1 MNQLKNRIQKEVI
14 KFKNNIIEAALN
26 SWESIECHKF
36 ENIIN
41 DINQKETKLVVEN
54 DEDWV

>member
-1 MNQLKNRIQKEVI
+1 M

-26 SWESIECHKF
+26 SCESIECHKF

-41 DINQKETKLVVEN
+41 DLNQKVTKLVVEN